1 MATGL
6 GTVINKKNLN
16 LVFELLQEKYLNDPL
31 EKKSKQRNKLKTL
44 MSTSY
49 YKPEKHDSQINMLQP
64 QLESRELKGTSHR
77 TKTKYST

>member
-6 GTVINKKNLN
+6 GTVINKENLN
-16 LVFELLQEKYLNDPL
+16 LVFELLQEKYLDDPL

-49 YKPEKHDSQINMLQP
+49 YNPEKHDSQINT
-64 QLESRELKGTSHR
+64 LKRIKRNLT
-77 TKTKYST
+77 